1 MKHAVVLHEVHLHT
15 LLFLFMLTT
24 WNIFLWEN
32 NIHCIYLCKACGFFF
47 FFWIFYKVWAF
58 HKASLCLFT
67 EASLNCA
74 QTTRPSITQLLSD
87 ESFYSLVPVASAS
100 LFVRKLPSLA
110 LSQSWSSFML
120 FKIPITLK
128 LLTTVSNKTA
138 CHVLKIDVHSSCS
151 SALRMCPKALCS

>member
-1 MKHAVVLHEVHLHT
+1 
-15 LLFLFMLTT
+15 MLWCFTKF
-24 WNIFLWEN
+24 IY
-32 NIHCIYLCKACGFFF
+32 IHSCSYSCSQHGTFFFGRTIYTVFTCVRPAGFFF